1 MTKCFEI
8 EKVYTSDLL
17 IAQVKHGVCLTLCY
31 DFLYENIRVSFLET
45 TDQGKMAK
53 RESKYSNKF
62 NFVESLPRSVKKIQA
77 FSLHSLVEIWHFS
90 RLALIL
96 YSNRK

>member
-31 DFLYENIRVSFLET
+31 DFFVRELFVSRSWKPLT
-45 TDQGKMAK
+45 KGKWRKGKA
-53 RESKYSNKF
+53 NT
-62 NFVESLPRSVKKIQA
+62 KIN
-77 FSLHSLVEIWHFS
+77 LTLLNLSLVQ
-90 RLALIL
+90 
-96 YSNRK
+96 